1 MNENFINVSMYLAKN
16 KKFASWGHLTKVNT
30 YYSAFT
36 ETGATQTMKTNQKVE
51 LKQ

>member
-1 MNENFINVSMYLAKN
+1 MLGYII
-16 KKFASWGHLTKVNT
+16 

-36 ETGATQTMKTNQKVE
+36 ETGATQTMKTNQKAE